1 MNNFKKLAGVAAVV
15 VVIGVI
21 VATFI
26 GDGWKRYVDI
36 ALCSVYGIVHVPPEY
51 HPHTGGLGACP

>member
-15 VVIGVI
+15 VIIGVI

-26 GDGWKRYVDI
+26 GDGWKKYLDI
-36 ALCSVYGIVHVPPEY
+36 GLCSVYNIVHVPAAN